1 MVFRKIF
8 DIFVLK
14 INAMNFT
21 TPIGISKSNHFVDY
35 ESYIV
40 SIGSCFA
47 VNIGK
52 KLDYFKLQNTTNPF
66 GIIFNP
72 VSIEKIVFRAVHLNK
87 FTEED
92 IFYNNERFHCYE
104 VHSDLSH
111 QNKNEFLDSLNA
123 IVVSMHQQ
131 IKKATHLMITYG
143 TSWVYR
149 EKERSVIVANC
160 HKMPQTHFDKHILSV
175 ATIES
180 SIQNTVDIIRQLNP
194 NCAFVFTISP
204 VRHLKDGFVENQRS
218 KAHLIT
224 ALQNLLSEQ
233 LLGYSDYF
241 PAYEIVMDELRDYR
255 FYSDDLL
262 HPSTMAID
270 YIWQRFKATYIS
282 ELVFPVL
289 DEVEVIQKSLLHQPF
304 NPISE
309 SHQKFLSKLNLKIS
323 KLQESYPSIQF

>member
-1 MVFRKIF
+1 MK
-8 DIFVLK
+8 
-14 INAMNFT
+14 FT
-21 TPIGISKSNHFVDY
+21 TPIPIPNSTNPIDLNASML
-35 ESYIV
+35 SL
-40 SIGSCFA
+40 GSCFA
-47 VNIGK
+47 VNMGE
-52 KLDYFKLQNTTNPF
+52 KLDYFKFNNTTNPF

-72 VSIEKIVFRAVHLNK
+72 VSIEKLIVRAVNQIN
-87 FTEED
+87 FTEEE
-92 IFYNNERFHCYE
+92 IFFHNERFHCFE
-104 VHSDLSH
+104 VHSDLSSDD
-111 QNKNEFLDSLNA
+111 KEEFLEGLNA
-123 IVVSMHQQ
+123 KLESTHQK
-131 IKKATHLMITYG
+131 IKEATHVLITYG
-143 TSWVYR
+143 TSWVYQ
-149 EKERSVIVANC
+149 EKKSGAVVANC
-160 HKMPQTHFDKHILSV
+160 HKMPQSHFDKHILSV

-180 SIQNTVDIIRQLNP
+180 SIQNTVDTIRQLNP

-309 SHQKFLSKLNLKIS
+309 SHQKFLSKLQEKIT
-323 KLQESYPSIQF
+323 KLQENYPTVKF